1 MTETAVE
8 PVPARARSSVNND
21 EASTCVADALFTL
34 AGIIPSTPISNYA
47 SPKHIMTG
55 HTETDQHMLHCWSS
69 QVKKL

>member
-8 PVPARARSSVNND
+8 PVPARACNSVNND

-69 QVKKL
+69 HVKKL